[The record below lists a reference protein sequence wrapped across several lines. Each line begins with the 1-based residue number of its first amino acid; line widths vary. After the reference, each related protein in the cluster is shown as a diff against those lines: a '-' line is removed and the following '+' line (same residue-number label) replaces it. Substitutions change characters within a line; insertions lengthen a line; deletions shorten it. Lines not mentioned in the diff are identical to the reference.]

1 MSKDKIN
8 PSHYKDN
15 PIQTFDAIT
24 SQFTDAEKIGA
35 IKFNICKYI
44 MRMGKKVETL
54 EGARDD
60 AGKAHW
66 YCERLLKELTDM
78 IKKKKPKK
86 KQRGGSM
93 DARSAFLKAR
103 ARKPSGRLTVD
114 EIKRAKGTVKS
125 IARGLAKAAVGPVAA
140 ISKAGKKAGR
150 LAKRGYG
157 IARR

>member
-1 MSKDKIN
+1 MKEKIN

-78 IKKKKPKK
+78 ITQHHKEQALQMQQIKNDLNS
-86 KQRGGSM
+86 RVGILERWRWLIIGGSIVIGFIIQK
-93 DARSAFLKAR
+93 FLIL
-103 ARKPSGRLTVD
+103 S
-114 EIKRAKGTVKS
+114 
-125 IARGLAKAAVGPVAA
+125 
-140 ISKAGKKAGR
+140 
-150 LAKRGYG
+150 
-157 IARR
+157 

>member
-8 PSHYKDN
+8 PNYYKNN

-35 IKFNICKYI
+35 IKFNVCKYI

-66 YCERLLKELTDM
+66 YCERLLKELTD
-78 IKKKKPKK
+78 IKFDSSNLFCICKL
-86 KQRGGSM
+86 RC
-93 DARSAFLKAR
+93 DC
-103 ARKPSGRLTVD
+103 
-114 EIKRAKGTVKS
+114 IKSLYWIIFV
-125 IARGLAKAAVGPVAA
+125 V
-140 ISKAGKKAGR
+140 
-150 LAKRGYG
+150 
-157 IARR
+157 

>member
-1 MSKDKIN
+1 MKDKIN

-24 SQFTDAEKIGA
+24 SQFSDAEKIGA

-66 YCERLLKELTDM
+66 YCVRLLK
-78 IKKKKPKK
+78 
-86 KQRGGSM
+86 
-93 DARSAFLKAR
+93 
-103 ARKPSGRLTVD
+103 
-114 EIKRAKGTVKS
+114 
-125 IARGLAKAAVGPVAA
+125 
-140 ISKAGKKAGR
+140 
-150 LAKRGYG
+150 
-157 IARR
+157 